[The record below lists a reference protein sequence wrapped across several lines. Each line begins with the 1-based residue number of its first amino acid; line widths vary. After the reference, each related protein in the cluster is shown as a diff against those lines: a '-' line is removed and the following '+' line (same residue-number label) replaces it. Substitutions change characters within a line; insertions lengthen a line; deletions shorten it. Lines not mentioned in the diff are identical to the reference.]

1 TCALP
6 ICLIA
11 LSAHLEGKLVRQLD
25 QTGLAQR
32 FGAVLSHVRVSLD
45 REHAPA
51 LRIPAGQ
58 VDLLIGADLVVA
70 AGVESLAMLATNR
83 SSVIVNTHQEM
94 PPSFIRDP
102 DYRLP
107 EQRLLHA
114 LRSRSRPGGL
124 STLDA
129 TRLASALL
137 GDSVAAN
144 VFMLGFAF
152 QRGKLPVGSA
162 ALYRALELFGVNV

>member
-1 TCALP
+1 
-6 ICLIA
+6 
-11 LSAHLEGKLVRQLD
+11 SAE
-25 QTGLAQR
+25 
-32 FGAVLSHVRVSLD
+32 
-45 REHAPA
+45 
-51 LRIPAGQ
+51 
-58 VDLLIGADLVVA
+58 
-70 AGVESLAMLATNR
+70 R
-83 SSVIVNTHQEM
+83 SSVIVNTHLEM

-114 LRSRSRPGGL
+114 LGARCRTDEL
-124 STLDA
+124 ATLDA

-152 QRGKLPVGSA
+152 QLGKLPVGSA
-162 ALYRALELFGVNV
+162 ALYRALELYGVNVEQNKLAFDWGRFTAHDR